1 MSLGLAAFDQIVR
14 LDRVTPDEV
23 DTATARIHAAA
34 TSPCEA
40 AMFMAALAPAPY
52 EPPTTDESQ
61 RRAAPR
67 HGISA

>member
-34 TSPCEA
+34 TNPCEA
-40 AMFMAALAPAPY
+40 ALFLAAINPTPNEPNAPG
-52 EPPTTDESQ
+52 SG
-61 RRAAPR
+61 RRARPR